1 VRPIEHNNPYQV
13 REAFWETW
21 LAYKDRV
28 LLAADV
34 PWPVEGRFLNA
45 CIDQNRRQRTWQ
57 GPFPLIERLED
68 ELPVHNPLAD
78 ARQSLRILREA
89 LGDRFFE
96 ATHVSE

>member
-1 VRPIEHNNPYQV
+1 
-13 REAFWETW
+13 
-21 LAYKDRV
+21 
-28 LLAADV
+28 
-34 PWPVEGRFLNA
+34 VEGRFLNA

-57 GPFPLIERLED
+57 GPFPLIDIASVRMTAGVGKSVEERLED

-96 ATHVSE
+96 AMHVSE